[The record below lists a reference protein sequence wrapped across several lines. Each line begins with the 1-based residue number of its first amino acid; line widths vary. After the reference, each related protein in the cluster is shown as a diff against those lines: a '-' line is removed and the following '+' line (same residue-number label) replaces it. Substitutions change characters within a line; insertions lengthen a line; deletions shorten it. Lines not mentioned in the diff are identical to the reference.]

1 MSRVSNKPYF
11 VYVLWSQSGR
21 RFYIGISENVH
32 RRLEQ
37 HNQGLAQWTSRHRPW
52 IVVHQQVCTDYTTAR
67 KLENE
72 LKRQKGGAGFYTQTG
87 LDEANFRKLSQQSG
101 ITPSGS

>member
-1 MSRVSNKPYF
+1 M
-11 VYVLWSQSGR
+11 
-21 RFYIGISENVH
+21 
-32 RRLEQ
+32 
-37 HNQGLAQWTSRHRPW
+37 
-52 IVVHQQVCTDYTTAR
+52 DYTTAR

-87 LDEANFRKLSQQSG
+87 LGEANFRKLSQQSG